1 MPLSLYQASVPVYL
15 KLLGGLGVMI
25 DKAVSAAEAQKYRQG
40 TCSRRACSRTCG
52 ASPNR

>member
-25 DKAVSAAEAQKYRQG
+25 DKAVSSAEAHKYPSG
-40 TCSRRACSRTCG
+40 NVSRRACSRTCG